1 VVFCLPF
8 SRFLRP
14 GSGREA
20 FLFPAKCPKLG
31 LIFPHSGN

>member
-14 GSGREA
+14 GSPP
-20 FLFPAKCPKLG
+20 FPAKCLKLG

>member
-14 GSGREA
+14 ES
-20 FLFPAKCPKLG
+20 LPFPAKCPKLG

>member
-14 GSGREA
+14 GSPP
-20 FLFPAKCPKLG
+20 FPAKCPKLG